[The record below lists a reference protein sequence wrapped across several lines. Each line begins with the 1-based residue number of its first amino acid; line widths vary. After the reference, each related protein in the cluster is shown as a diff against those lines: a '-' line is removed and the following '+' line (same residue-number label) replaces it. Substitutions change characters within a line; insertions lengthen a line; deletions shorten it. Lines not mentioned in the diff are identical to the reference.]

1 MGASCSSPQAAT
13 PSQNVNLEDGLRDHR
28 QSLDFDELYDDDGTK
43 VIGRSGT
50 TVVTRATRRSD
61 GVSVAVKVIPRG
73 ELSADPSATE
83 RIVRECKLHK
93 RLRHRNIVQL
103 FDVFVEPER
112 IRFVMEVCAG
122 GDLHDGVRRFG
133 GRVPDA
139 QARSIM
145 RQTLAAVAY
154 LHANGVI
161 HRDIKVENVLLT
173 NNTSQPGVKLADF
186 GYSKELSD
194 LVARAARSGSVDGR
208 PGSSRVCPRRRRRAC
223 GASSGVCP
231 WLCCRSPTCRAPGT
245 SRRGR

>member
-194 LVARAARSGSVDGR
+194 LVARAARSGSADGR
-208 PGSSRVCPRRRRRAC
+208 PGMRKKDSVLGTPEYA
-223 GASSGVCP
+223 
-231 WLCCRSPTCRAPGT
+231 APEILNEEK
-245 SRRGR
+245 